1 MESITLYSWDTA
13 SLSAKCA
20 VLLDRYFYFGG
31 EQTQIITTDGKSYV
45 ICRRIHGSHVSLLE
59 KVLKIIS
66 YLFLPILILALL
78 LRAILHITYRVTFIY
93 VDSSTPEFFF
103 KVLAAS
109 SPTEIRHCVQNIQGM
124 FINIPRKHIMALPL
138 VQNDIL
144 TKVTLSVNWEGL
156 QLELAQRLNKISV
169 QRGCLE
175 KLFPCWFKRS
185 REEELSQDEKL
196 WLVGDFISFLQR
208 KYEELKMR
216 NAHPSRI
223 FLSYEEESY
232 ETRGYLNLFQK
243 EQSTLGLEALRFL
256 QSLNIISNFVVD
268 SSGIH
273 IFFG

>member
-1 MESITLYSWDTA
+1 M
-13 SLSAKCA
+13 
-20 VLLDRYFYFGG
+20 
-31 EQTQIITTDGKSYV
+31 
-45 ICRRIHGSHVSLLE
+45 
-59 KVLKIIS
+59 
-66 YLFLPILILALL
+66 
-78 LRAILHITYRVTFIY
+78 
-93 VDSSTPEFFF
+93 
-103 KVLAAS
+103 
-109 SPTEIRHCVQNIQGM
+109 QNIQGM
-124 FINIPRKHIMALPL
+124 FINIPRKHIMTLPL

-185 REEELSQDEKL
+185 GEEELSQDEKL

-216 NAHPSRI
+216 NAYPNRL
-223 FLSYEEESY
+223 FLSYEEENY
-232 ETRGYLNLFQK
+232 ETRGYLSLFQK
-243 EQSTLGLEALRFL
+243 KQSTLGLEALRFL